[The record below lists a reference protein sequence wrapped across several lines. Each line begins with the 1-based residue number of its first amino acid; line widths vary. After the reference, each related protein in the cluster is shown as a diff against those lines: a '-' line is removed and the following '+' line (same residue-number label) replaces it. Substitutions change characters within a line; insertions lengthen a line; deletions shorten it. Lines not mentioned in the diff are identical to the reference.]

1 MKTAVFST
9 TAGIAALAAV
19 LFLQSC
25 GGKDAP
31 QKTLVSAGDTI
42 PVKVVSL
49 EKSENGATISASGQ
63 FTTDDET
70 YLSFLT
76 GGIVKQLL
84 VKEGDRVRKG
94 QLLATLDLT
103 AINAMV
109 KQAKLGVEKAKRDL
123 DRATNLQK
131 DGYATLEQLQNAQ
144 TAYDIAEQQ
153 LESAR
158 FNLKYSEIRAVADG
172 FILKRFVNQGQLVA
186 TGSPVFQTNGAGDGK
201 WYLKVGVSDKEWN
214 AIREGD
220 EALIESEVFGS
231 RKVKAVVTRKAESS
245 DPYTG
250 TFAIDLT
257 VMETTKTPIASGM
270 FGKAEIRPSVKSD
283 AWTIPYAA
291 LLDGSAGE
299 GFVFVTDDR
308 KTVQKVAVQIAG
320 ISRNSVLV
328 SGGLENHK
336 HLIVAGS
343 AYLNESSVISI
354 KQ

>member
-1 MKTAVFST
+1 MKMTFYTKTIFAL
-9 TAGIAALAAV
+9 IAAALV
-19 LFLQSC
+19 LQSC
-25 GGKDAP
+25 GKSKPEA
-31 QKTLVSAGDTI
+31 KMVSATDTI
-42 PVKVVSL
+42 PVKIVSL
-49 EKSENGATISASGQ
+49 ERSSADAGINASGQ

-84 VKEGDRVRKG
+84 VKEGDRIRKG

-109 KQAKLGVEKAKRDL
+109 NQAKLGLEKANRDL
-123 DRATNLQK
+123 VRVTNLQK
-131 DGYATLEQLQNAQ
+131 DGFATLEQLQNAQ
-144 TAYDIAEQQ
+144 TAVDIAQQQ

-172 FILKRFVNQGQLVA
+172 FVMKRFVNAGQLVS
-186 TGSPVFQTNGAGDGK
+186 TGSPIFQTNGAGDGK

-214 AIREGD
+214 AISEGD
-220 EALIESEVFGS
+220 EATVECETFGKPV
-231 RKVKAVVTRKAESS
+231 RAVVTRKAESS

-257 VMETTKTPIASGM
+257 LKESTTATIASGM
-270 FGKAEIRPSVKSD
+270 FGKATIRPVKKTNT
-283 AWTIPYAA
+283 WTIPYAA
-291 LLDGSAGE
+291 LLDGDASE

-308 KTVQKVAVQIAG
+308 KTVQKVPVRVASVQH
-320 ISRNSVLV
+320 NSVV
-328 SGGLENHK
+328 ISEGLENHK
-336 HLIVAGS
+336 HLIVSGS
-343 AYLNESSVISI
+343 AYLNETSAISI

>member
-1 MKTAVFST
+1 MKTILSG
-9 TAGIAALAAV
+9 TAGWMLLFTVALTMN
-19 LFLQSC
+19 SC
-25 GGKDAP
+25 GKAT
-31 QKTLVSAGDTI
+31 QEKTLVSAEDII

-49 EKSENGATISASGQ
+49 EKSNHKAVITASGQ

-103 AINAMV
+103 SINAMV
-109 KQAKLGVEKAKRDL
+109 NQAKIGLDKAKRDL
-123 DRATNLQK
+123 ERANNLHK
-131 DGYATLEQLQNAQ
+131 DGFATLEQVQNAQ
-144 TAYDIAEQQ
+144 TAVDIAEQQ

-186 TGSPVFQTNGAGDGK
+186 TGTPVFQTNGAGDGK

-214 AIREGD
+214 AIQVGD
-220 EALIESEVFGS
+220 VAEIEAEAFGN
-231 RKVKAVVTRKAESS
+231 RKVKAVVSRKAESS

-257 VMETTKTPIASGM
+257 IQGSGTTQIASGM
-270 FGKAEIRPSVKSD
+270 FGKALITPSRKSD
-283 AWTIPYAA
+283 TWTIPYAA
-291 LLDGSAGE
+291 LLDGNAGE
-299 GFVFVTDDR
+299 GFVFVTDDSR
-308 KTVQKVAVQIAG
+308 TVQKIPVEIAG
-320 ISRNSVLV
+320 VQQQSVVISA
-328 SGGLENHK
+328 GLENHK
-336 HLIVAGS
+336 MLIVSGS
-343 AYLNESSVISI
+343 AYLSETSMITV